1 MAAESGIDEGLSEKL
16 AVGIYDRGFVR
27 FGNFTL
33 KSGSWSPVYVN
44 LRGIGSLD
52 KQSELSIPQQVKIRN
67 TVVDAYAALVDSFED
82 VDHIMGIP
90 EAALTTAGLVGERA
104 VRSVLQLRVK
114 PKTHGQPVGIEGDY
128 TALDRVVLLDD
139 VVTTGGAKIEA
150 AEQIRA
156 IGPQPIGI
164 AVLVDRE
171 QGGRQEVEADG
182 MSLASALGMSTMAL
196 MLRDNRRIT
205 ADQYSLIRDY
215 LDGAIIEPPIS

>member
-1 MAAESGIDEGLSEKL
+1 MAVENGIDEGLGEKL
-16 AVGIYDRGFVR
+16 AVGLYDRGFVR

-33 KSGSWSPVYVN
+33 KSGSWSPIYVN
-44 LRGIGSLD
+44 LRGIGSFD
-52 KQSELSIPQQVKIRN
+52 KQSELSMVQQAEIRN
-67 TVVDAYAALVDSFED
+67 TVIDTYAALVEGFED
-82 VDHIMGIP
+82 IDHIIGIP
-90 EAALTTAGLVGERA
+90 EAALTTAGMVGESA
-104 VRSVLQLRVK
+104 LRSVLQLRVK
-114 PKTHGQPVGIEGDY
+114 PKTHGQPAGIEGDY

-182 MSLASALGMSTMAL
+182 MSLVSALGMSTMAL

-205 ADQYSLIRDY
+205 GEQYGMIRDY
-215 LDGAIIEPPIS
+215 MDGTLTQPPRS